1 MTVWAI
7 AVLLGGNSHPG
18 RRPPAVTFARGCA
31 FGIGGGRPPL
41 DTALSAIGRGPS
53 VEFLTPYRRPTVA
66 TGVSHQPCPVN
77 GPFRGTAGRQRKGA
91 GLPSMQLLATT
102 HRNLP
107 RA

>member
-31 FGIGGGRPPL
+31 FGIGGGRPPP

-77 GPFRGTAGRQRKGA
+77 GRI
-91 GLPSMQLLATT
+91 LLAKSPQGDKS
-102 HRNLP
+102 RRYSALWLSLSG
-107 RA
+107 